1 MGNRDTGADEADPG
15 TGESRGRYR
24 EVWKGTRVHP
34 VLPGD
39 DLTVVERGRTALLSD
54 PDNTRAWIHGETIE
68 VGLGRVDADS
78 SQPRR
83 SER

>member
-1 MGNRDTGADEADPG
+1 MGNGDAGADETDPG
-15 TGESRGRYR
+15 TGELTGTYR
-24 EVWKGTRVHP
+24 EEWKGTRVHP
-34 VLPGD
+34 MLPGG

-78 SQPRR
+78 TGPTSR
-83 SER
+83 E